1 MKRLS
6 KRTLVVMAALLGSM
20 ACSKDDGVQLGKQIK
35 WDFASTDDWTTD
47 NQGDDEEKI
56 NSSVVNC
63 TDCSDKKAL
72 RIYTQANTRQRQKMK
87 TKKRFGAGLY
97 TWRTYISDLSKNERA
112 SIGSWIWHNDK
123 HELDFEVGSGPE
135 EERRELKV
143 ADDEVIAYITNQESP
158 HLHKKVKIKKNAWH
172 IFQIDLKLV
181 KNNYFAT
188 WIIDGTEYASA
199 QLEFGHEYPFHIFCS
214 TENIKFVG
222 DKTPVKDNY
231 GLWDYVTYAPYSY
244 SIAPKERK

>member
-1 MKRLS
+1 
-6 KRTLVVMAALLGSM
+6 
-20 ACSKDDGVQLGKQIK
+20 
-35 WDFASTDDWTTD
+35 
-47 NQGDDEEKI
+47 
-56 NSSVVNC
+56 
-63 TDCSDKKAL
+63 
-72 RIYTQANTRQRQKMK
+72 MK

-199 QLEFGHEYPFHIFCS
+199 QLEFGQEYPFHIFCS

-231 GLWDYVTYAPYSY
+231 GLWDYVTYALYSY
-244 SIAPKERK
+244 SITPKERK